1 MLGAQFIFIKVL
13 SDDFE
18 DVDIREDL
26 CYHSR
31 PKKQNS
37 KGEKRTKDECRK
49 AGRGGKSGSRS
60 QAVQRGRLR
69 HRRAFRSGF
78 PIFFGGVG
86 LSAAARSAAALVY
99 DKLTPNCHLLNLIWK
114 KADINYG
121 ACLYMCIEFSIIS
134 KRAVQRIVPLPNA
147 RFPVVYR
154 SPADTEFGTDF
165 RLPHAVHIAIQDGKF
180 QSG

>member
-1 MLGAQFIFIKVL
+1 MPQLCNESPPAARKKA
-13 SDDFE
+13 
-18 DVDIREDL
+18 IR
-26 CYHSR
+26 
-31 PKKQNS
+31 
-37 KGEKRTKDECRK
+37 KRVSAD
-49 AGRGGKSGSRS
+49 AFS
-60 QAVQRGRLR
+60 
-69 HRRAFRSGF
+69 RRAFLSLRVF
-78 PIFFGGVG
+78 LFRPFERLRFGRFLGVS

-99 DKLTPNCHLLNLIWK
+99 DKLTPNCHPLNLIWK

-121 ACLYMCIEFSIIS
+121 ACLYVCIEFSIIS